1 MKEIT
6 STLEELEIKEAIL
19 QPTDQQKLQLP
30 IGSYPFAIKCIQG
43 KIRLYF
49 VCDIKETVTEEVKI
63 DINSYRQKVTFN
75 PKKASYLGT
84 FKFPMPNGIAILH
97 AFITMKANNIII
109 PTLTK
114 NLHDLVKGGIK
125 A

>member
-6 STLEELEIKEAIL
+6 STIEPLEIKEVIL
-19 QPTDQQKLQLP
+19 KPTDQQKLQLP
-30 IGSYPFAIKCIQG
+30 IGSYPFAIKCLQG

-49 VCDIKETVTEEVKI
+49 VCNPEERVTEEVKI
-63 DINSYRQKVTFN
+63 DINSYRQKITFN
-75 PKKASYLGT
+75 PKQATYLGT
-84 FKFPMPNGIAILH
+84 FKFPMPKGFAVLH
-97 AFITMKANNIII
+97 AFMTMKANNIII

-114 NLHDLVKGGIK
+114 NLHDLVKSGIK